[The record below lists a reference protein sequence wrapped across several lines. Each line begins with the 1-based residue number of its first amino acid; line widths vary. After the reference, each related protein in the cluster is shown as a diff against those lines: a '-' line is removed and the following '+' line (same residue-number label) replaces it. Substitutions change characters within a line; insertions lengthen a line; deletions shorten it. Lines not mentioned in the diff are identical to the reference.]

1 MDNKQRSDSRTPSKK
16 QENGKISKD
25 ALKVI
30 LDTQNKKTIII
41 DDYCKKEKLES
52 LFYKDSELEY
62 EYQKKETTK
71 PKKVE
76 TRKNDKGN

>member
-1 MDNKQRSDSRTPSKK
+1 MKITV
-16 QENGKISKD
+16 NGKISED

-30 LDTQNKKTIII
+30 LETQKAKTVII

-62 EYQKKETTK
+62 EYQKQPISKT
-71 PKKVE
+71 KKVE
-76 TRKNDKGN
+76 VRHNDQGN

>member
-1 MDNKQRSDSRTPSKK
+1 MKITV
-16 QENGKISKD
+16 NGKISEE

-30 LDTQNKKTIII
+30 LETQKKKSIII

-62 EYQKKETTK
+62 ECQITEKLIVTK

-76 TRKNDKGN
+76 VRKDDQGN

>member
-1 MDNKQRSDSRTPSKK
+1 MKITV
-16 QENGKISKD
+16 NGKISED

-30 LDTQNKKTIII
+30 LETQKKKTIII

-62 EYQKKETTK
+62 EYQKQVITK

>member
-1 MDNKQRSDSRTPSKK
+1 MKITVNR
-16 QENGKISKD
+16 KISED

-30 LDTQNKKTIII
+30 LETQKQKTIII
-41 DDYCKKEKLES
+41 DEYCKKEKLES

-62 EYQKKETTK
+62 EYQKQAIAK

-76 TRKNDKGN
+76 VRKDDQGN

>member
-1 MDNKQRSDSRTPSKK
+1 MKITV
-16 QENGKISKD
+16 NGKISEE

-30 LDTQNKKTIII
+30 LETQKAKTIII

-52 LFYKDSELEY
+52 LFYKDAELEY
-62 EYQKKETTK
+62 EYQKQVTVK

-76 TRKNDKGN
+76 VRNNDQGN

>member
-1 MDNKQRSDSRTPSKK
+1 MKITV
-16 QENGKISKD
+16 NGKISEE

-30 LDTQNKKTIII
+30 LETQKQKSIII

-62 EYQKKETTK
+62 EYQKTEKQPVIK
-71 PKKVE
+71 SKKVE
-76 TRKNDKGN
+76 VRHDDQGN

>member
-1 MDNKQRSDSRTPSKK
+1 MKITV
-16 QENGKISKD
+16 NGKISEE

-30 LDTQNKKTIII
+30 LETQKQKSIII

-62 EYQKKETTK
+62 AYQKTDKQPVTK
-71 PKKVE
+71 SKKVE
-76 TRKNDKGN
+76 VRNDDQGN

>member
-1 MDNKQRSDSRTPSKK
+1 MKITV
-16 QENGKISKD
+16 NGKISED

-30 LDTQNKKTIII
+30 LETQKQKTIII
-41 DDYCKKEKLES
+41 DEYCKKEKLES

-62 EYQKKETTK
+62 EYQIKVITK

-76 TRKNDKGN
+76 VRKDDQGN

>member
-1 MDNKQRSDSRTPSKK
+1 MKITV
-16 QENGKISKD
+16 NGKISED

-30 LDTQNKKTIII
+30 LETQKNKTIII

-62 EYQKKETTK
+62 EYQKQVITK

>member
-1 MDNKQRSDSRTPSKK
+1 MRVTV
-16 QENGKISKD
+16 NGKISED

-30 LDTQNKKTIII
+30 LETQKQKAIII
-41 DDYCKKEKLES
+41 DEYCKKEKLES

-62 EYQKKETTK
+62 EYQKQITTK

-76 TRKNDKGN
+76 VRLND

>member
-1 MDNKQRSDSRTPSKK
+1 MRVTV
-16 QENGKISKD
+16 NGKISED

-30 LDTQNKKTIII
+30 LETQKQKAIII
-41 DDYCKKEKLES
+41 DEYCKKEKLES

-62 EYQKKETTK
+62 EYQKQIATK

-76 TRKNDKGN
+76 VRQND

>member
-1 MDNKQRSDSRTPSKK
+1 MKITV
-16 QENGKISKD
+16 NGKISED

-30 LDTQNKKTIII
+30 LETQKQKAIII
-41 DDYCKKEKLES
+41 DEYCKKEKLAS

-62 EYQKKETTK
+62 EYQKQITTK

-76 TRKNDKGN
+76 VRLND

>member
-1 MDNKQRSDSRTPSKK
+1 MKITV
-16 QENGKISKD
+16 NGKISED

-30 LDTQNKKTIII
+30 LETQKAKTIII

-62 EYQKKETTK
+62 EYQKQVTLKT
-71 PKKVE
+71 KKVE
-76 TRKNDKGN
+76 VRHNDQGN

>member
-1 MDNKQRSDSRTPSKK
+1 MKITV
-16 QENGKISKD
+16 NGKISED

-30 LDTQNKKTIII
+30 LETQKAKTIII

-62 EYQKKETTK
+62 EYQKQVTPKT
-71 PKKVE
+71 KKVE
-76 TRKNDKGN
+76 VRHNDQGN